1 MKKDAAFFDVQ
12 APTEMAS
19 KISKECSAIQRGTG
33 EKIGNT
39 LMAVTSFVAGFI
51 FAFSLSWRMTLI
63 LLCAFP
69 FIALLGMGM
78 GVAMQDGFA
87 EQMRAYAQSAGYAEQ
102 ALGAIKVVHTYGQE
116 MLEESNYEKYL

>member
-1 MKKDAAFFDVQ
+1 
-12 APTEMAS
+12 
-19 KISKECSAIQRGTG
+19 
-33 EKIGNT
+33 
-39 LMAVTSFVAGFI
+39 
-51 FAFSLSWRMTLI
+51 
-63 LLCAFP
+63 
-69 FIALLGMGM
+69 MGM